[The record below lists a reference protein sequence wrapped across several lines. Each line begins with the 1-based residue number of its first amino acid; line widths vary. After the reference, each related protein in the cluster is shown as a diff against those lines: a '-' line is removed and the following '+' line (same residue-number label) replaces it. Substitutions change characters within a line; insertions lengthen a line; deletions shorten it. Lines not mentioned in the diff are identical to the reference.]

1 LSLVLDVIEHLP
13 DYLGFLQ
20 RLKARSRDKVFH
32 IPLDLSVQT
41 VLRKNGLIKRR
52 ELYAHLHYFSKE
64 TALRTLKDA
73 GYEVLDYFYTPRS
86 IEFASTAAE
95 MLLKL
100 PRKLLFTI
108 HRDFTARLLG
118 GFSLLVLAR

>member
-1 LSLVLDVIEHLP
+1 MEPAMRSEGRVD
-13 DYLGFLQ
+13 
-20 RLKARSRDKVFH
+20 LKRGVRFQLMRTQMTPA
-32 IPLDLSVQT
+32 
-41 VLRKNGLIKRR
+41 
-52 ELYAHLHYFSKE
+52 KE

-86 IEFASTAAE
+86 IEFGSTPGQ

-100 PRKLLFTI
+100 PRKLLFAI
-108 HRDFTARLLG
+108 GKDFTVRFLG